1 MLHEQRKVSCHIHC
15 SLFCSHMPPRDLSTP
30 KPESHNR
37 TCKNVHT
44 DKLNFAQVVKVPNTA
59 QVYKQ

>member
-1 MLHEQRKVSCHIHC
+1 MLYPVTFTAYSAVICRRETLV
-15 SLFCSHMPPRDLSTP
+15 PPGTITT
-30 KPESHNR
+30 